1 MTQGSSLVGS
11 SPVISTGSVPGAV
24 DESVPGTVV
33 TGSMSTN
40 ELLEVDVESFGDVL
54 VFDPPETKATTKVAA
69 ATIPT
74 PDISRVRCSEVFIG
88 GKVLRQN
95 GATPLYSGWG
105 GRGCHSRH
113 F

>member
-1 MTQGSSLVGS
+1 MA
-11 SPVISTGSVPGAV
+11 GAI

-40 ELLEVDVESFGDVL
+40 ELSTNELLEVDVESFGDVL
-54 VFDPPETKATTKVAA
+54 VSEPPETKATTKMAA

-74 PDISRVRCSEVFIG
+74 PDISRVRFSVGFIG

-105 GRGCHSRH
+105 RWGCHSRH